1 MGVDPTP
8 IFPWNNFAVGA
19 STASVHAE
27 PHLPKKLM
35 FQPLGNIQLSFS
47 RMGDP
52 GADLPKGGII
62 PTLPMPCLFG
72 DKIVFYGDISQV
84 SKPGK

>member
-27 PHLPKKLM
+27 PHLPKKIDVPALGEHPALI
-35 FQPLGNIQLSFS
+35 FQDG
-47 RMGDP
+47 
-52 GADLPKGGII
+52 
-62 PTLPMPCLFG
+62 
-72 DKIVFYGDISQV
+72 
-84 SKPGK
+84 